1 MIVATDGTVIV
12 SVAVVVVG
20 VVVVVVVGPVGVV
33 DTVTVVEGAGEAAG
47 AGGGG
52 SVVGVAPPLLVVGA
66 TGVETGRAGVVVGVG
81 PGRVGAL
88 VAVAAPVIGGRRL
101 SGNSNGADGFVDA
114 SPELAEALAAG
125 WRGRAC
131 RRARRRCGG
140 SGSRQSLRRNEE
152 SPAAFRRWRVLL
164 HEPDINESHE
174 CGRRDD
180 DQQNGEHA
188 ARQSVSWIMATIC
201 RPLPR
206 WSRPHEPLYTRLF
219 QT

>member
-1 MIVATDGTVIV
+1 VIVATDGTVIV

-47 AGGGG
+47 TGGGG

-125 WRGRAC
+125 WRAGPADGLVGAVVGAVPGRAFVATK
-131 RRARRRCGG
+131 RVRPPSDGG
-140 SGSRQSLRRNEE
+140 VS
-152 SPAAFRRWRVLL
+152 FCTK
-164 HEPDINESHE
+164 PDINESHE